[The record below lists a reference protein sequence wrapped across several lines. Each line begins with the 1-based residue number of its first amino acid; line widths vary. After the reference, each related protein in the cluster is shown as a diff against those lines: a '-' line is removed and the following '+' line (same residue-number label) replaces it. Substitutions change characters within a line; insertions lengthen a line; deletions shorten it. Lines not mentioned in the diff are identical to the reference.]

1 MVKSILRNLFI
12 GYGVYQLSWWVAYPL
27 ARVYD
32 KLTDGIIYRGDF
44 AAAVLMPLVR
54 TIPYALVAMGVGACV
69 AWLVDSEWS
78 FRWAIFP
85 ATLYMYFGSISY
97 QWEGPPLFLDRVVH
111 IVNATF
117 LAVACL
123 VGALILVRR
132 RATSSQ
138 TLHET
143 PG

>member
-12 GYGVYQLSWWVAYPL
+12 GFGLYQLSWWVAYPL

-32 KLTDGIIYRGDF
+32 KFADRIIYHGDF
-44 AAAVLMPLVR
+44 AGTVLMPLVR
-54 TIPYALVAMGVGACV
+54 TIPYALVAVGVGACV
-69 AWLVDSEWS
+69 AWLVDSERP

-85 ATLYMYFGSISY
+85 AALYMYFGTIGY
-97 QWEGPPLFLDRVVH
+97 TWGRPPLFLDRVAQV
-111 IVNATF
+111 VDATF
-117 LAVACL
+117 LGVACL

-138 TLHET
+138 TPHVT